1 MKAQEIFWHLNKE
14 NRSCI
19 VFYKHTR
26 DDPVIAEIYRV
37 NKQYQVK

>member
-1 MKAQEIFWHLNKE
+1 MEVQKIFWHLNKE

-26 DDPVIAEIYRV
+26 GDFVIGEIHRV